1 MRVVESSLPS
11 TCTLPLRAYNICMAK
26 KTTLNELGEMLDHV
40 VKHMATKDDLEKI
53 ENKVDGLVTKVVG
66 LETKVDG
73 LKVKVDGIQN
83 TLDREAVERAD
94 QKLPDR
100 VARIEK
106 HLDSQSTGWRS

>member
-11 TCTLPLRAYNICMAK
+11 NCTLPLRAYNICMAK

-40 VKHMATKDDLEKI
+40 VKHMATKGELEKI
-53 ENKVDGLVTKVVG
+53 EN
-66 LETKVDG
+66 KVDG

-83 TLDREAVERAD
+83 TLDREAVVRAD